1 MNRNNRGLGTF
12 HLWFEILIFLDQ
24 HQYLYK
30 IMSYTVLEWL
40 DAIPK
45 KSG

>member
-1 MNRNNRGLGTF
+1 MKRNNRGLGTYD
-12 HLWFEILIFLDQ
+12 LWFEILVFLDQ
-24 HQYLYK
+24 YPYLYN